1 MVILMAVRQLV
12 YFLTE
17 CLVEPQIAR
26 ISKSSIDINQIAIQN
41 LADPATNDTIKVPF
55 ESYSDIQI
63 IHFLAGHWSPFHGR
77 GRPLLADKRVRSPFS
92 LDLRKCTLLDEE

>member
-1 MVILMAVRQLV
+1 MPN
-12 YFLTE
+12 FLLRRRAHGNSDGSSTVGVF
-17 CLVEPQIAR
+17 LDRMFGEPQIAR

-63 IHFLAGHWSPFHGR
+63 IHFLAGH
-77 GRPLLADKRVRSPFS
+77 
-92 LDLRKCTLLDEE
+92 